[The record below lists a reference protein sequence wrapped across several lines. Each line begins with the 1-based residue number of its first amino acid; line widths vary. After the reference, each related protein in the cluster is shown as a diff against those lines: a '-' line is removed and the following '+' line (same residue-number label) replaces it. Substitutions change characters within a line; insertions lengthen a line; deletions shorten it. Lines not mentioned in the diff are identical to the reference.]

1 MKQHSMGDADLHDF
15 IACYNLENR
24 HERKE
29 TWSEDKFWTYVGIN
43 YATLGICY
51 NCKK

>member
-1 MKQHSMGDADLHDF
+1 MGDADLHDF

-29 TWSEDKFWTYVGIN
+29 TWSEDKFWTYVGITMLLWVFVITAKN
-43 YATLGICY
+43 DD
-51 NCKK
+51 